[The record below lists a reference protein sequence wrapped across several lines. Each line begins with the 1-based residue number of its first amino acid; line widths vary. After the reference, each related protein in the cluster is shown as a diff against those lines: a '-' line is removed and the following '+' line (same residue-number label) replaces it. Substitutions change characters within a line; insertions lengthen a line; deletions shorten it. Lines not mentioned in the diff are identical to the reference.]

1 MAAFADRGFIED
13 ARAAGL
19 EVSPSDGE
27 KVTRVVQDLL
37 NTPPATANELKSVL
51 KQA

>member
-1 MAAFADRGFIED
+1 MNLPNFD
-13 ARAAGL
+13 AQDQP
-19 EVSPSDGE
+19 VIE

-37 NTPPATANELKSVL
+37 NTPAATANELKSVL